1 MTAAQRAAAALGQG
15 GVFASVTKAPQST
28 NPGGCTYA
36 VKLGERK
43 LQTAL
48 AILRGA
54 GIPWERAYR
63 VDARGTLREVGT

>member
-15 GVFASVTKAPQST
+15 GVFASVTKAPQSE

-54 GIPWERAYR
+54 GIPWERMYR
-63 VDARGTLREVGT
+63 IDAHLTLREVSS